1 MSTFGRLFR
10 VTTYGES
17 HCASVGAI
25 IDGCPPGLQLSTE
38 DIQVQ
43 LNRRRP
49 GQSDLT
55 TPRNEKDL
63 VQVQSGTEYGVT
75 LGTPI
80 GVLVKNEDQR
90 PHDYSETDLYPRPS
104 HADYTY
110 LEKYGV
116 KASSGGGRSSA
127 RETIGRVVAGAIAE
141 KYLKLA
147 FGIEIV
153 AFVSSVG
160 KVHLPASLAPPSLVP
175 SDNQEDN
182 DHVEDALSPEFRQF
196 LATVTREQVD
206 VHPTRCP
213 HLETAERMTQRIIRA
228 KDAQDSIGGTVTCVI
243 RNVPAGLGEP
253 VFDKFG
259 AELAHAMLSIPA
271 TKAFEIGSGFRGTEV
286 PGSKHNDPFTLRPD
300 GSLGTST
307 NWSGG
312 VQGGITNGEDIYFR
326 VGFKSPATISQPQN
340 TARYDGIPGCLAAR
354 GRHDP
359 CVVPRAVP
367 IVEAM
372 AAIVVMDL
380 LLVQNARS
388 KAAGLLPPVTT
399 LPPTMVMP
407 RSNANEGTR

>member
-1 MSTFGRLFR
+1 MSTFGTLFR

-25 IDGCPPGLQLSTE
+25 IDGCPPGLELSAQDVQTQLS
-38 DIQVQ
+38 
-43 LNRRRP
+43 RRRP

-63 VQVQSGTEYGVT
+63 VQLQSGLERGVT

-80 GVLVKNEDQR
+80 ALLVKNEDQR
-90 PHDYSETDLYPRPS
+90 PHDYSETDFYPRPS

-110 LEKYGV
+110 LQKYGI

-127 RETIGRVVAGAIAE
+127 RETIGRVAAGAIAE
-141 KYLKLA
+141 KYLKVA
-147 FGIEIV
+147 YGIEIV

-160 KVHLPASLAPPSLVP
+160 KVHLPSMLAPPSLTP
-175 SDNQEDN
+175 LNSDEEDDN
-182 DHVEDALSPEFRQF
+182 AEDALSNDFIQ
-196 LATVTREQVD
+196 LLSTITREEVD
-206 VHPTRCP
+206 KYPTRCP
-213 HLETAERMTQRIIRA
+213 HSETSERMTKRIIRA
-228 KDAQDSIGGTVTCVI
+228 KNAQDSIGGTITCVI

-253 VFDKFG
+253 VFDKFE
-259 AELAHAMLSIPA
+259 ASLAHAMLSIPA

-286 PGSKHNDPFTLRPD
+286 PGSRHNDPFVRGED
-300 GSLGTST
+300 GSLRTAT

-312 VQGGITNGEDIYFR
+312 VQGGITNGENIYFR
-326 VGFKSPATISQPQN
+326 IGFKSPATISQPQE
-340 TARYDGIPGCLAAR
+340 TAQYDGTPGSLAAR

-372 AAIVVMDL
+372 AALVVMDN
-380 LLVQNARS
+380 LLVQNSR
-388 KAAGLLPPVTT
+388 KTAASLLPPVTT
-399 LPPTMVMP
+399 LPPTMVLP
-407 RSNANEGTR
+407 KKEA